1 MDDAGDR
8 SVVTPGQVPSRE
20 GTSLEMLSHA
30 WLVQDQ
36 RKWTQPVPLN
46 DWESILMGY

>member
-8 SVVTPGQVPSRE
+8 GGVTPGQVPSRE

-36 RKWTQPVPLN
+36 GKWTQLAPLN
-46 DWESILMGY
+46 EWESIPMGY